1 MVAATSHG
9 APLALAGGPP
19 YRPHMSDDTA
29 RDVLPAYVRG
39 LLEPTAYPVVPGEVT
54 LVQTHISYVFL
65 AGDVVYKTKK
75 PVDFGFI
82 EQLTVERRHAFCDAE
97 VRLNRRLAPDVYLDV
112 VPVVERADGTFAIDV
127 PQSTGEVVEWAV
139 KMRRLPDDATLDQL
153 LNARREPPDI
163 LERLVAKIVPFHE
176 AADVVPNDPEFAG
189 APAERA
195 WWMREYSEA
204 EGNIG
209 STWAPEDAA
218 GTKAFVDAMIERE
231 SALFD
236 ERLAQGR
243 IIDGHG
249 DIHAKHVYVLG
260 TRPEDLV
267 IVDCI
272 EFTEWFQLRYADVNN
287 DIAFLAM
294 DLEARGRAEMGDE
307 FAGRYLAATADETFG
322 VVHPLHRTFRA
333 FVRGKVESIGAHAM
347 EIPADVRAH
356 LADSAA
362 AYFRLAA
369 DYRTRCAAPS
379 VIVMCGASGTGKS
392 LIGATLATR
401 IGAAYLSSDAIRK
414 QLAGIDLHARGEAA
428 FREGMYS
435 PEMSAR
441 VYEEMGVRAAQ
452 HLALG
457 RPVVLDATH
466 AQAAHRRA
474 ALQVART
481 AGVPGL
487 IVELRLTDDAAL
499 ARIVNRERDPLRTS
513 DATTEVYRQQVE
525 SFEPVSASEG
535 PHLTLD
541 AARSPGSLAVEIAE
555 SLPKRD

>member
-1 MVAATSHG
+1 
-9 APLALAGGPP
+9 
-19 YRPHMSDDTA
+19 MSDADA
-29 RDVLPAYVRG
+29 RDALPAYVRG
-39 LLEPTAYPVVPGEVT
+39 LLDPSAYQTPPAEVT

-112 VPVVERADGTFAIDV
+112 VPVVQRPDGSFAVDA
-127 PQSTGEVVEWAV
+127 PEGTGEVVEWAV
-139 KMRRLPDDATLDQL
+139 KMRRLPDDKTLDQL
-153 LNARREPPDI
+153 LNARKEPPDI
-163 LERLVAKIVPFHE
+163 LERLVAKLVPFHE
-176 AADVVPNDPEFAG
+176 AADIVPNDRSFAG

-195 WWMREYSEA
+195 WWTREYSEA
-204 EGNIG
+204 EGYIG
-209 STWAPEDAA
+209 STWTPEDAA
-218 GTKAFVDAMIERE
+218 GTKAFVDSIIERE

-260 TRPEDLV
+260 HRPEDLV

-347 EIPADVRAH
+347 EIPADVRAQ
-356 LADSAA
+356 LAASAA

-379 VIVMCGASGTGKS
+379 LVVMCGASGTGKS
-392 LIGATLATR
+392 LVGATLATR
-401 IGAAYLSSDAIRK
+401 IGAAYVSSDAIRK
-414 QLAGIDLHARGEAA
+414 ELAGIDLHARGAAA

-435 PEMSAR
+435 PEMTEQ
-441 VYEEMGVRAAQ
+441 VYEEMRKRAA
-452 HLALG
+452 HHIALG

-466 AQAAHRRA
+466 AQASQRRA
-474 ALQVART
+474 AVEVAKA
-481 AGVPGL
+481 AGVPAL

-499 ARIVNRERDPLRTS
+499 ARIVNREHDPLRTS
-513 DATTEVYRQQVE
+513 DADTEVYRRQLE
-525 SFEPVSASEG
+525 SFEPVSPAEG
-535 PHLTLD
+535 ARLGLD
-541 AARSPGSLAVEIAE
+541 SSQPPGAIAAEIADA
-555 SLPKRD
+555 LPKRV